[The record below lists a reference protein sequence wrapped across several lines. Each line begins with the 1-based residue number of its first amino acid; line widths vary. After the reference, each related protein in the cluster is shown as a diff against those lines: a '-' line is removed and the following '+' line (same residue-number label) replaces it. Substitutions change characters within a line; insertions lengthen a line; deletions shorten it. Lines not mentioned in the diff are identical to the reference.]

1 MNIIDN
7 FHMAIIT
14 AGTGATI
21 QASTLEGQFIQTIEY
36 FQELEQTGGNTTSYF
51 SGSYDSDTRLFDG
64 SFNVPVSLTG
74 TAIAFVGKT
83 EGFLTGTFTPGSG
96 GTFTAATALDYFLQ
110 VLARFIKWQT
120 DPAKNPTLDKNM
132 TASINIATSVLSGN
146 FNLPFT
152 KAMTPSGISFTPKEY
167 LLT

>member
-1 MNIIDN
+1 
-7 FHMAIIT
+7 MAIIT
-14 AGTGATI
+14 AGGGATI
-21 QASTLEGQFIQTIEY
+21 QSPTLEGQFIQTIEY
-36 FQELEQTGGNTTSYF
+36 FQQLEQVGGNITSYF
-51 SGSYDSDTRLFDG
+51 SGSYDSDTLLFEG
-64 SFNVPVSLTG
+64 NFTVPVLLTG

-110 VLARFIKWQT
+110 VLARFIKWQN

-132 TASINIATSVLSGN
+132 TASVNIATSVLSGG

-152 KAMTPSGISFTPKEY
+152 KTMTPSGISIAPKEY